1 MIRSCATGAFI
12 LGVIVAA
19 GCSRSSDDDLRKAQ
33 EEAAMADAAKADAA
47 RTELEKLKALEEP
60 AVPAVA
66 DLAGEWKIAYT
77 NNYVRL
83 YVIDEDGK
91 VKFDAEGITGQIK
104 PGEAA
109 LLVEFDQN
117 DQLERLTLRS
127 DGQLFVEH
135 YNPKADYPDKKPTT
149 TGIGVRQK

>member
-1 MIRSCATGAFI
+1 MVRSCMTATFI
-12 LGVIVAA
+12 LVVILSA
-19 GCSRSSDDDLRKAQ
+19 GCSRSSDGDLRKAQ
-33 EEAAMADAAKADAA
+33 EE
-47 RTELEKLKALEEP
+47 

-66 DLAGEWKIAYT
+66 DLAGEWKIAYS

-83 YVIDEDGK
+83 YVIDKDGK

-104 PGEAA
+104 RKGAA

-117 DQLERLTLRS
+117 DQLEHLTLRS

-135 YNPKADYPDKKPTT
+135 YNPKGDFPEKKATT